1 MRAVEHGDERYLLV
15 KRSEESSRVRDPATG
30 EERYLPNEELTVLD
44 DGPLETAATAV
55 EPPLRALLRATS
67 DDRGLGLLVEL
78 HSGGPLPVR
87 DLMSRYDLCESDA
100 LGLVTEF
107 RVAGLVSE
115 TTVAGERGYALTDRG
130 AAAVEALLS

>member
-15 KRSEESSRVRDPATG
+15 KRSDDSSRVRDPATG

-55 EPPLRALLRATS
+55 EPPLRALFRATS

-78 HSGGPLPVR
+78 QAGGPLPVR

-107 RVAGLVSE
+107 RAAGLVSE

>member
-1 MRAVEHGDERYLLV
+1 MKAVEHGDERYLLV
-15 KRSEESSRVRDPATG
+15 KQSSESSRVRDPATG

-44 DGPLETAATAV
+44 DGPLETAAAAV
-55 EPPLRALLRATS
+55 EGPLRALLRATN

-78 HSGGPLPVR
+78 HTDGPLAVR
-87 DLMSRYDLCESDA
+87 DLLARYDLCESDA

-115 TTVAGERGYALTDRG
+115 TTVAGERGYALTDQGRE
-130 AAAVEALLS
+130 AVDALLS